1 MHFLYV
7 LHLEVSLYLSPQFQH
22 YTYTPCVAR
31 CFPKTLTSRVKINRQ
46 DNSNPTLSPEIN
58 SDLNFR

>member
-22 YTYTPCVAR
+22 YTPCVVR
-31 CFPKTLTSRVKINRQ
+31 CFPKTLTSRVKINRH

-58 SDLNFR
+58 GGLNFR